1 MAYTGTTYVPG
12 WEQWAQQNPRAHAM
26 YANKP
31 SFTTRAAE
39 GLASAGG
46 FGRAGAAGAKVNAGL
61 NASYL
66 GRSLKIGA
74 MESFGF
80 SFRGSMFGVSNLQNL
95 GFLGTGIGAP
105 GGMRGAFG
113 DIRSPHIQSGS
124 ARTIARS
131 TATGEAAAGKM
142 GRIRRAGGGAGRFM
156 GRAFGGALSLAATA
170 ALAYTGYQREGM
182 WGAAKGVGESVL
194 WTAGIRAVGGIIGGA
209 TIGAGLAVAA
219 VGVGGYALAEKG
231 RAHRHRLRELEL
243 TAGPEI
249 MNNIHGAGAVTM
261 RQRSL
266 LALQNTHINGRMAI
280 GNEALLIH
288 TPFR

>member
-12 WEQWAQQNPRAHAM
+12 WEEWARQNPRAHSL
-26 YANKP
+26 YTNKP
-31 SFTTRAAE
+31 SFITRAAQ

-46 FGRAGAAGAKVNAGL
+46 FGRVGAAGARINAGL
-61 NASYL
+61 NRNYF

-74 MESFGF
+74 MESLGF
-80 SFRGSMFGVSNLQNL
+80 SFKGSMFGTRNLQNL

-105 GGMRGAFG
+105 GGMRAAFG
-113 DIRSPHIQSGS
+113 DIRSPDIKSGS
-124 ARTIARS
+124 ARTIAKS
-131 TATGEAAAGKM
+131 AVTGEAAADKM
-142 GRIRRAGGGAGRFM
+142 GRIRKAGGGARRFM
-156 GRAFGGALSLAATA
+156 GRAFSGALNLAFTA
-170 ALAYTGYQREGM
+170 AYAYEGYQQEGM
-182 WGAAKGVGESVL
+182 WGAAKGVGESIL
-194 WTAGIRAVGGIIGGA
+194 WSAGVRAVGGIIGGPVV
-209 TIGAGLAVAA
+209 GVGLAVAA
-219 VGVGGYALAEKG
+219 VGMGGYALAEAG
-231 RAHRHRLRELEL
+231 RGHRHRLRELEL

-249 MNNIHGAGAVTM
+249 MNNIYGAGAVTM